1 LKVKEDQM
9 NIGKFFANLVLLLL
23 ALLTAGTTALA
34 DEITVEKGDTLWGIA
49 EKISLDPLAYKGFGV
64 RSPKGKIRRNPHL
77 IYPGDIV
84 TIPEHLVLATKK
96 ATEPK
101 REKISAGSNEQRQAT
116 MSMFAPSAAKKTAKA
131 VKTENAQA
139 TLGTRTTSLQELHVR
154 NNEYPLIAILF
165 AGILLTCLVFVSP
178 LPYRPPKYTQRESK
192 TNIFFVGWSYWI
204 ERYNTTRFRL
214 GRIRKKLTEEI
225 KHEQINAPSGC
236 PLRQRIDNFRAHHIS
251 SFESMEKPLPNEG
264 KIMISRYRPWV
275 IQKGIDIWIAPTKA
289 GRLPSLA
296 RYKHNVLQREN
307 RILQDNVAAG
317 FIRYSYPHEQWR
329 LINFQL
335 KKGVLFSYKFTEQ
348 KGTEK

>member
-1 LKVKEDQM
+1 MK
-9 NIGKFFANLVLLLL
+9 IGKFFANLVLLLL
-23 ALLTAGTTALA
+23 ALITAGTTALA
-34 DEITVEKGDTLWGIA
+34 DEITVAKGDTLWGIA
-49 EKISLDPLAYKGFGV
+49 EKISLNPLTHKEFTV
-64 RSPKGKIRRNPHL
+64 RSPKGKIRRNPDL
-77 IYPGDIV
+77 IFPGDIV
-84 TIPEHLVLATKK
+84 TIPEHLVLAAKK

-101 REKISAGSNEQRQAT
+101 REKISDYDEKKQTQSAQT
-116 MSMFAPSAAKKTAKA
+116 MFAPGTAQKKTEVAK
-131 VKTENAQA
+131 NNGAQT
-139 TLGTRTTSLQELHVR
+139 TLGTRTTSLQELYVR
-154 NNEYPLIAILF
+154 DNEYPVIEILF
-165 AGILLTCLVFVSP
+165 AGIMITCLIFASREEP
-178 LPYRPPKYTQRESK
+178 RPPGHTQPQRESEN
-192 TNIFFVGWSYWI
+192 NIFFVGWSYWI